1 MREEENKEFFG
12 IGDKA
17 SIVGK
22 GCLLGDKTFY
32 EKIEYYYGRE
42 RIVPTIMLLLAA
54 KSVGVVE
61 GDILSNV
68 EIRYKGKT
76 LCTYNGNDVER
87 VKREIK
93 SEDYFSVDVEEYALC
108 SSDIHLKWKESKQM
122 LAIFANMCIGGGL
135 WVRKDING
143 KPFVEYDYKLS
154 LTFRDIWSDVFGLK
168 SDLRNTY
175 YKVCSEGLQPSR
187 IKILEAIKDKAEAYY
202 GTYSMI
208 HKRWKELQEFIT
220 EEVHKIEL

>member
-1 MREEENKEFFG
+1 MNKEENKKHSI
-12 IGDKA
+12 IGNDASKA
-17 SIVGK
+17 GK
-22 GCLLGDKTFY
+22 GRILGYETFY

-76 LCTYNGNDVER
+76 LYTYNGEI
-87 VKREIK
+87 VKRKIE

-108 SSDIHLKWKESKQM
+108 SSDIHLKWKDSKQM

-135 WVRKDING
+135 WVKNDVNG
-143 KPFVEYDYKLS
+143 EPSVDYDGKLS
-154 LTFRDIWSDVFGLK
+154 LIFRDIWSDVFGLK

-175 YKVCSEGLQPSR
+175 YKVCSEGYQPSH
-187 IKILEAIKDKAEAYY
+187 IKILEAIKNKAEAYFGNY
-202 GTYSMI
+202 RVI
-208 HKRWKELQEFIT
+208 QKRWKEIQELQ
-220 EEVHKIEL
+220 KELGKTI

>member
-1 MREEENKEFFG
+1 MSEEENKEFFG

-17 SIVGK
+17 SKVGK
-22 GCLLGDKTFY
+22 GCLLGYETFY

-68 EIRYKGKT
+68 EIHYKGKT
-76 LCTYNGNDVER
+76 LCTYNGNDVEKA
-87 VKREIK
+87 KREIK

-108 SSDIHLKWKESKQM
+108 SSDIHLKWKDSKQM

-135 WVRKDING
+135 RVRRDIKG
-143 KPFVEYDYKLS
+143 KPFVGYNDKSS

-175 YKVCSEGLQPSR
+175 YKVCCDRVEPSH
-187 IKILEAIKDKAEAYY
+187 IKILEAIQDKAEAYY
-202 GTYSMI
+202 GIYSMI
-208 HKRWKELQEFIT
+208 QERWKVIAELQKRYKEDF
-220 EEVHKIEL
+220 

>member
-1 MREEENKEFFG
+1 MSGEENKVPFI
-12 IGDKA
+12 IGERA
-17 SIVGK
+17 SKVGK
-22 GCLLGDKTFY
+22 GCLLGYETFY

-76 LCTYNGNDVER
+76 LCTYNGNDVEKA
-87 VKREIK
+87 KREIK

-108 SSDIHLKWKESKQM
+108 SSDIHLKWKDSKQM

-135 WVRKDING
+135 GVRRNIKGERVIG
-143 KPFVEYDYKLS
+143 YDGYLH
-154 LTFRDIWSDVFGLK
+154 LTFRDVWSDAFGLN

-175 YKVCSEGLQPSR
+175 YKVCNERVQPSH
-187 IKILEAIKDKAEAYY
+187 IKILEAIQDKAEAYY
-202 GTYSMI
+202 GIYNMI
-208 HKRWKELQEFIT
+208 QNRWKAIAELQKRYKEDF
-220 EEVHKIEL
+220 

>member
-1 MREEENKEFFG
+1 MNKEENKKHSI
-12 IGDKA
+12 IGNDASKA
-17 SIVGK
+17 GK
-22 GCLLGDKTFY
+22 GCLLGYETFY

-76 LCTYNGNDVER
+76 LYTYNGEI
-87 VKREIK
+87 VKRKIK

-135 WVRKDING
+135 WVKNDVNG
-143 KPFVEYDYKLS
+143 EPSVDYDGKLS
-154 LTFRDIWSDVFGLK
+154 LIFRDIWSDVFGLK

-175 YKVCSEGLQPSR
+175 YKVCSEGYQPSH
-187 IKILEAIKDKAEAYY
+187 IKILEAIKNKAEAYFGNY
-202 GTYSMI
+202 RVI
-208 HKRWKELQEFIT
+208 QKRWKEIQELQ
-220 EEVHKIEL
+220 KELGKTI

>member
-1 MREEENKEFFG
+1 MNEEENKEFFG
-12 IGDKA
+12 IGEKA
-17 SIVGK
+17 SKVGK
-22 GCLLGDKTFY
+22 GCLLGYETFY

-76 LCTYNGNDVER
+76 LCTYNGNDVEKA
-87 VKREIK
+87 KREIK

-108 SSDIHLKWKESKQM
+108 SSDIHLKWKDSKQM

-143 KPFVEYDYKLS
+143 KPFIWYDNKSS
-154 LTFRDIWSDVFGLK
+154 LTFRDIWSEVFGLK

-175 YKVCSEGLQPSR
+175 YKVCCDRVEPSH
-187 IKILEAIKDKAEAYY
+187 IKILEAIQNKAEAYY

-208 HKRWKELQEFIT
+208 QNRWKAIAELQKRYKEDF
-220 EEVHKIEL
+220 

>member
-1 MREEENKEFFG
+1 MSEEKNKKHFI
-12 IGDKA
+12 IGDDASKA
-17 SIVGK
+17 GK
-22 GCLLGDKTFY
+22 GCLLGHETFY

-76 LCTYNGNDVER
+76 LCTYNGNDVEIA
-87 VKREIK
+87 KREIK

-108 SSDIHLKWKESKQM
+108 SGDIHLKWKDSKQM

-135 WVRKDING
+135 WVKSGIDG
-143 KPFVEYDYKLS
+143 KPFVGYDGKLS
-154 LTFRDIWSDVFGLK
+154 LIFKDIWSDVFGLK

-175 YKVCSEGLQPSR
+175 YKVCCDRVEPIR
-187 IKILEAIKDKAEAYY
+187 FKILEAIQNKAEAYY
-202 GTYSMI
+202 GIYSKI
-208 HKRWKELQEFIT
+208 QKRWKEIQELQKSI
-220 EEVHKIEL
+220 

>member
-1 MREEENKEFFG
+1 MSEEKNKKHFI
-12 IGDKA
+12 IGDDASKA
-17 SIVGK
+17 GK
-22 GCLLGDKTFY
+22 GCLLGHETFY

-54 KSVGVVE
+54 MSVGVVE

-76 LCTYNGNDVER
+76 LCTYNGNDVEIA
-87 VKREIK
+87 KREIK

-108 SSDIHLKWKESKQM
+108 SGDIHLKWKDSKQM

-135 WVRKDING
+135 WVKSGIDG
-143 KPFVEYDYKLS
+143 KPFVGYDGKLS
-154 LTFRDIWSDVFGLK
+154 LIFKDIWSDVFGLK

-175 YKVCSEGLQPSR
+175 YKVCCDRVEPIR
-187 IKILEAIKDKAEAYY
+187 IKILEAIQNKAEAYY
-202 GTYSMI
+202 GIYSKI
-208 HKRWKELQEFIT
+208 QKRWKEIQELQKSI
-220 EEVHKIEL
+220 

>member
-1 MREEENKEFFG
+1 MSEEENKKHFI
-12 IGDKA
+12 IGDDASKA
-17 SIVGK
+17 GK
-22 GCLLGDKTFY
+22 GCLLGYETFY

-54 KSVGVVE
+54 KSLGVVE

-68 EIRYKGKT
+68 EIRYNGKT
-76 LCTYNGNDVER
+76 LCTYNGNDVEKAR
-87 VKREIK
+87 REIK
-93 SEDYFSVDVEEYALC
+93 SEDYFSVYVEEYALC
-108 SSDIHLKWKESKQM
+108 SSDIHLKWKDSKQM

-135 WVRKDING
+135 WVKNNVNG
-143 KPFVEYDYKLS
+143 EPSVDYDGKLS

-175 YKVCSEGLQPSR
+175 YKVCSEELQPSR

-208 HKRWKELQEFIT
+208 QKRWKKLQAFIT
-220 EEVHKIEL
+220 GEIDRIEL

>member
-1 MREEENKEFFG
+1 MSEEENKVFLG
-12 IGDKA
+12 IGEKA
-17 SIVGK
+17 SKVRK
-22 GCLLGDKTFY
+22 GCLLGNDTFY

-187 IKILEAIKDKAEAYY
+187 IKILEAIKDKAEAYFGNY
-202 GTYSMI
+202 RVI
-208 HKRWKELQEFIT
+208 QNRWKEIQSLQK
-220 EEVHKIEL
+220 EVGKTI

>member
-1 MREEENKEFFG
+1 MSENI
-12 IGDKA
+12 IGKKA
-17 SIVGK
+17 SKVGK
-22 GCLLGDKTFY
+22 GCFLGYGTFY

-54 KSVGVVE
+54 KSEGVVE

-76 LCTYNGNDVER
+76 LCTYNGEIA
-87 VKREIK
+87 KREIK

-108 SSDIHLKWKESKQM
+108 SGDIHLKWKDSKQM

-135 WVRKDING
+135 WVKNG
-143 KPFVEYDYKLS
+143 VNGEPSVDYDGKLS
-154 LTFRDIWSDVFGLK
+154 LIFRDIWSDVFGLK

-175 YKVCSEGLQPSR
+175 YKVCSEGYQPSH
-187 IKILEAIKDKAEAYY
+187 IKILEAIKNKAEAYFGNY
-202 GTYSMI
+202 RVI
-208 HKRWKELQEFIT
+208 QKRWKEIQSQQKKLGKTI
-220 EEVHKIEL
+220 

>member
-1 MREEENKEFFG
+1 MNEEENKELF
-12 IGDKA
+12 IGERA
-17 SIVGK
+17 SKVGK
-22 GCLLGDKTFY
+22 GCLLGYETFY

-76 LCTYNGNDVER
+76 LCTYNGNDVEMA
-87 VKREIK
+87 KREIK

-135 WVRKDING
+135 RVKRGVNG
-143 KPFVEYDYKLS
+143 KLLVGHDDNSS
-154 LTFRDIWSDVFGLK
+154 LIFRDIWSDVFGLK

-175 YKVCSEGLQPSR
+175 YKMCHGDVSFR
-187 IKILEAIKDKAEAYY
+187 HIKRLEAIQNKAEAYY

-208 HKRWKELQEFIT
+208 QNRWKAIAELQKQYKEDF
-220 EEVHKIEL
+220 

>member
-1 MREEENKEFFG
+1 MNEEENKEFFC

-17 SIVGK
+17 SKFGK
-22 GCLLGDKTFY
+22 GCLLGYETFY

-87 VKREIK
+87 AKREIK

-108 SSDIHLKWKESKQM
+108 SSDIHLKWKDSKQM

-135 WVRKDING
+135 GVRKDIKG
-143 KPFVEYDYKLS
+143 KPFIGYDGKLS

-175 YKVCSEGLQPSR
+175 YKVCCDRVEPSH
-187 IKILEAIKDKAEAYY
+187 IKILEAIQNKAEAYFGNY
-202 GTYSMI
+202 RVI
-208 HKRWKELQEFIT
+208 QKRWKEIQSLQKYCI
-220 EEVHKIEL
+220 I

>member
-1 MREEENKEFFG
+1 MSEEEDKEFFG
-12 IGDKA
+12 IGKKA
-17 SIVGK
+17 SKGGK
-22 GCLLGDKTFY
+22 GCLLGYKTFY

-76 LCTYNGNDVER
+76 LCTYNGNDVEMA
-87 VKREIK
+87 KREIK

-135 WVRKDING
+135 WVKNNVNG
-143 KPFVEYDYKLS
+143 EPSVDYDGKLS

-175 YKVCSEGLQPSR
+175 YKVCSEELKPSR

-208 HKRWKELQEFIT
+208 QKRWKELQAFIT
-220 EEVHKIEL
+220 GEIDRIEL

>member
-1 MREEENKEFFG
+1 MSENI
-12 IGDKA
+12 IGEKA
-17 SIVGK
+17 SKVGK
-22 GCLLGDKTFY
+22 GCLLGNETFY

-76 LCTYNGNDVER
+76 LRTYNGEI
-87 VKREIK
+87 VKRKIE
-93 SEDYFSVDVEEYALC
+93 SEDYFSVYVEEYALC
-108 SSDIHLKWKESKQM
+108 SSDIHLKWKDSKQM

-135 WVRKDING
+135 WVKRGVNG
-143 KPFVEYDYKLS
+143 KPLVGHEDNSS
-154 LTFRDIWSDVFGLK
+154 LIFRDIWSDVFGLK

-175 YKVCSEGLQPSR
+175 YKVCHGGVSFR
-187 IKILEAIKDKAEAYY
+187 HIKKLKAIQDKAEAYF
-202 GTYSMI
+202 GIYSKI
-208 HKRWKELQEFIT
+208 QKRWEEIQELQKSI
-220 EEVHKIEL
+220 

>member
-1 MREEENKEFFG
+1 MSEEENKKHSI
-12 IGDKA
+12 IGDDASKA
-17 SIVGK
+17 GK
-22 GCLLGDKTFY
+22 GCLLGYETFY

-54 KSVGVVE
+54 KSLGVVE

-76 LCTYNGNDVER
+76 LCTYNGNDVEIA
-87 VKREIK
+87 KREIK

-108 SSDIHLKWKESKQM
+108 SGDIHLKWKDSKQM
-122 LAIFANMCIGGGL
+122 LAIFANMCIGGGM
-135 WVRKDING
+135 WVKKDING
-143 KPFVEYDYKLS
+143 EPLVWYDGKLS

-175 YKVCSEGLQPSR
+175 YKVCSEGVQPSH
-187 IKILEAIKDKAEAYY
+187 IKRLDAIQNKAEAYFGNY
-202 GTYSMI
+202 RVI
-208 HKRWKELQEFIT
+208 QKRWEEIQELQKSI
-220 EEVHKIEL
+220 

>member
-1 MREEENKEFFG
+1 MSEEENKEFFG
-12 IGDKA
+12 IGEKA
-17 SIVGK
+17 SKVGK
-22 GCLLGDKTFY
+22 GCLLGYETFY
-32 EKIEYYYGRE
+32 EKIEYYYGKE

-93 SEDYFSVDVEEYALC
+93 IEDYFSVDVEEYALC
-108 SSDIHLKWKESKQM
+108 SSDIHLKWKDSKQM

-135 WVRKDING
+135 WVRKNIKG
-143 KPFVEYDYKLS
+143 KPFVEYKYKLS
-154 LTFRDIWSDVFGLK
+154 LIFRDIWSDVFGLK

-220 EEVHKIEL
+220 GEIDRIEL

>member
-1 MREEENKEFFG
+1 MSEEENKKHFI
-12 IGDKA
+12 IGDDASKA
-17 SIVGK
+17 GK
-22 GCLLGDKTFY
+22 GCLLGYETFY

-54 KSVGVVE
+54 KSEGVVE

-76 LCTYNGNDVER
+76 LCTYNGNDVEKA
-87 VKREIK
+87 KREIK
-93 SEDYFSVDVEEYALC
+93 SEDYFSVYVEEYALC
-108 SSDIHLKWKESKQM
+108 SSDIHLKWKDTKQM

-135 WVRKDING
+135 WVKKNTKG
-143 KPFVEYDYKLS
+143 EPSVWYDGKLS

-175 YKVCSEGLQPSR
+175 YKVCSEGFQPSH
-187 IKILEAIKDKAEAYY
+187 IKILEAIQNKAEAYFGNY
-202 GTYSMI
+202 RVI
-208 HKRWKELQEFIT
+208 QNRWKEIQSLQ
-220 EEVHKIEL
+220 KELGKTI

>member
-1 MREEENKEFFG
+1 MSEKENKVFFG

-17 SIVGK
+17 SKAGK
-22 GCLLGDKTFY
+22 GCLLGYETFY

-54 KSVGVVE
+54 KSEGVVE

-76 LCTYNGNDVER
+76 LCTYNGNDVEKAR
-87 VKREIK
+87 REIK
-93 SEDYFSVDVEEYALC
+93 SEDYFSVYVEEYALC
-108 SSDIHLKWKESKQM
+108 SSDIHLKWKDSKQM

-135 WVRKDING
+135 WVKRDING
-143 KPFVEYDYKLS
+143 EPLVWYDGKLS
-154 LTFRDIWSDVFGLK
+154 LTFRDIWSDMFGLK

-175 YKVCSEGLQPSR
+175 YKVCSEGFQPSH
-187 IKILEAIKDKAEAYY
+187 IKILEAIQNKAEAYFGNY
-202 GTYSMI
+202 RVI
-208 HKRWKELQEFIT
+208 QNRWKEIQSLQ
-220 EEVHKIEL
+220 KELRKTI

>member
-1 MREEENKEFFG
+1 MNKEENKKHSI
-12 IGDKA
+12 IGNDASKA
-17 SIVGK
+17 GK
-22 GCLLGDKTFY
+22 GRILGYETFY

-76 LCTYNGNDVER
+76 LYTYNGEI
-87 VKREIK
+87 VKRKIE

-108 SSDIHLKWKESKQM
+108 SSDIHLKWKDSKQM

-135 WVRKDING
+135 WVKNDVNG
-143 KPFVEYDYKLS
+143 EPSVDYDGKLS
-154 LTFRDIWSDVFGLK
+154 LIFRDIWSDVFGLK

-175 YKVCSEGLQPSR
+175 YKVCSEWYQPSH
-187 IKILEAIKDKAEAYY
+187 IKILEAIKNKAEAYFGNY
-202 GTYSMI
+202 RVI
-208 HKRWKELQEFIT
+208 QKRWKEIQELQ
-220 EEVHKIEL
+220 KELGKTI

>member
-1 MREEENKEFFG
+1 MNEEENKELF
-12 IGDKA
+12 IGERA
-17 SIVGK
+17 SKVGK
-22 GCLLGDKTFY
+22 GCLLGYETFY

-76 LCTYNGNDVER
+76 LYTCNGNDVEIA
-87 VKREIK
+87 KREIK
-93 SEDYFSVDVEEYALC
+93 REDYFSVDVEEYALC

-135 WVRKDING
+135 RVKRGVNG
-143 KPFVEYDYKLS
+143 KLLVGHDDNSS
-154 LTFRDIWSDVFGLK
+154 LIFRDIWSDVFGLK

-175 YKVCSEGLQPSR
+175 YKMCHGEVSFR
-187 IKILEAIKDKAEAYY
+187 HIKRLEAIQNKAEAYFGNY
-202 GTYSMI
+202 RVI
-208 HKRWKELQEFIT
+208 QERWKEIQSLQ
-220 EEVHKIEL
+220 KELRKTI

>member
-1 MREEENKEFFG
+1 MSEEENKKHSI
-12 IGDKA
+12 IGDDASKA
-17 SIVGK
+17 GK
-22 GCLLGDKTFY
+22 GCLLGYETFY

-76 LCTYNGNDVER
+76 LCTYNGNDVEKA
-87 VKREIK
+87 KREIK
-93 SEDYFSVDVEEYALC
+93 SEDYFSVYVEEYALC
-108 SSDIHLKWKESKQM
+108 SSDIHLKWKDSKQM

-135 WVRKDING
+135 RVKRGVDG
-143 KPFVEYDYKLS
+143 KLLVGHDDNSS
-154 LTFRDIWSDVFGLK
+154 LIFRDIWSDMFGLK

-175 YKVCSEGLQPSR
+175 YKVCHGDVSFR
-187 IKILEAIKDKAEAYY
+187 HIKRLKAIQDKAEAYY
-202 GTYSMI
+202 GIYSMI
-208 HKRWKELQEFIT
+208 QNRWEAIAELQKRYKEDF
-220 EEVHKIEL
+220 

>member
-1 MREEENKEFFG
+1 MSEKENKVFFG

-17 SIVGK
+17 SKAGK
-22 GCLLGDKTFY
+22 GCLLGYETFY

-54 KSVGVVE
+54 KSEGVVE

-76 LCTYNGNDVER
+76 LCTYNGNDVEKAR
-87 VKREIK
+87 REIK
-93 SEDYFSVDVEEYALC
+93 SEDYFSVYVEEYALC

-135 WVRKDING
+135 WVKRDING
-143 KPFVEYDYKLS
+143 EPLVWYDGKLS

-175 YKVCSEGLQPSR
+175 YKVCSEGLQPRR
-187 IKILEAIKDKAEAYY
+187 IKILEAIQNKAEAYY

-208 HKRWKELQEFIT
+208 QKRWKELQAFIT
-220 EEVHKIEL
+220 GEVDRIEL

>member
-1 MREEENKEFFG
+1 MSEEENKKHSI
-12 IGDKA
+12 IGDDASKA
-17 SIVGK
+17 GK
-22 GCLLGDKTFY
+22 GCLLGYETFY

-54 KSVGVVE
+54 KSLGVVE

-68 EIRYKGKT
+68 EIRCKGKT
-76 LCTYNGNDVER
+76 LCTYNGNDVEKAR
-87 VKREIK
+87 REIK

-108 SSDIHLKWKESKQM
+108 SSDIHLKWKDSKQM

-135 WVRKDING
+135 WVKKDING
-143 KPFVEYDYKLS
+143 KPLVWYDGKLS

-175 YKVCSEGLQPSR
+175 YKVCSEGFQPSH
-187 IKILEAIKDKAEAYY
+187 IKILEAIQNKAEAYFGNY
-202 GTYSMI
+202 RVI
-208 HKRWKELQEFIT
+208 QKRWKEIQSLQKDCI
-220 EEVHKIEL
+220 I

>member
-17 SIVGK
+17 SKVGK
-22 GCLLGDKTFY
+22 GCLLGYETFY

-108 SSDIHLKWKESKQM
+108 SSDIHLKWKDSKQM

-135 WVRKDING
+135 WVRRDIIG
-143 KPFVEYDYKLS
+143 KPFIEYDYKSS
-154 LTFRDIWSDVFGLK
+154 LMFRDIWSDVFGLK

-175 YKVCSEGLQPSR
+175 YKVCCDRVEPSH
-187 IKILEAIKDKAEAYY
+187 IKILKAIQDKAEAYY
-202 GTYSMI
+202 GIYSMI
-208 HKRWKELQEFIT
+208 QERWKEIQGILQKSI
-220 EEVHKIEL
+220 

>member
-1 MREEENKEFFG
+1 MNKEENKKHSI
-12 IGDKA
+12 IGNDASKA
-17 SIVGK
+17 GK
-22 GCLLGDKTFY
+22 GRILGYETFY

-76 LCTYNGNDVER
+76 LYTYNGEI
-87 VKREIK
+87 VKRKIE

-108 SSDIHLKWKESKQM
+108 SSDIHLKWKDSKQM

-135 WVRKDING
+135 WVKNDVNG
-143 KPFVEYDYKLS
+143 EPLVDYDGKLS
-154 LTFRDIWSDVFGLK
+154 LIFRDIWSDVFGLK

-175 YKVCSEGLQPSR
+175 YKVCSEGYQPSH
-187 IKILEAIKDKAEAYY
+187 IKILEAIKNKAEAYFGNY
-202 GTYSMI
+202 RVI
-208 HKRWKELQEFIT
+208 QKRWKEIQELQ
-220 EEVHKIEL
+220 KELGKTI

>member
-1 MREEENKEFFG
+1 MTEEENKEFFG
-12 IGDKA
+12 IGEKA
-17 SIVGK
+17 SKVGK
-22 GCLLGDKTFY
+22 GCLLGYETFY

-54 KSVGVVE
+54 KSVGVIE

-76 LCTYNGNDVER
+76 LYTYNGEI
-87 VKREIK
+87 VKRKIE

-108 SSDIHLKWKESKQM
+108 SSDIHLKWKDSKQM

-135 WVRKDING
+135 WVKNDVNG
-143 KPFVEYDYKLS
+143 EPSVDYDGKLS
-154 LTFRDIWSDVFGLK
+154 LIFRDIWSDVFGLK

-175 YKVCSEGLQPSR
+175 YKVCSEGYQPSH
-187 IKILEAIKDKAEAYY
+187 IKILEAIKNKAEAYFGNY
-202 GTYSMI
+202 RVI
-208 HKRWKELQEFIT
+208 QKRWKEIQELQ
-220 EEVHKIEL
+220 KELGKTI

>member
-1 MREEENKEFFG
+1 MSEEENKVPFI
-12 IGDKA
+12 IGERA
-17 SIVGK
+17 SKVGK
-22 GCLLGDKTFY
+22 GCILGYETFY

-76 LCTYNGNDVER
+76 LCTYNGNDVEKA
-87 VKREIK
+87 KREIK
-93 SEDYFSVDVEEYALC
+93 SEDYFSVYVEEYALC
-108 SSDIHLKWKESKQM
+108 SSDIHLKWKDSKQM

-135 WVRKDING
+135 RVKRGVNG
-143 KPFVEYDYKLS
+143 KLLVGHDDNSS
-154 LTFRDIWSDVFGLK
+154 LIFRDIWSDVFGLK

-175 YKVCSEGLQPSR
+175 YKMCHGEVSFR
-187 IKILEAIKDKAEAYY
+187 HIKRLKAIQDKAEAYY
-202 GTYSMI
+202 GIYSMI
-208 HKRWKELQEFIT
+208 QNRWEAIAELQKRYKEDF
-220 EEVHKIEL
+220 

>member
-1 MREEENKEFFG
+1 MIEEENKEFFG

-17 SIVGK
+17 SKVGK
-22 GCLLGDKTFY
+22 GCLLGDETFY

-54 KSVGVVE
+54 KSVGVIE

-76 LCTYNGNDVER
+76 LCTYNGNDVEIA
-87 VKREIK
+87 KREIK

-108 SSDIHLKWKESKQM
+108 SGEIHLKWKDSKQM

-135 WVRKDING
+135 LVRKDING
-143 KPFVEYDYKLS
+143 KPFIWYDDKSS
-154 LTFRDIWSDVFGLK
+154 LTFRDIWSEVFGLK

-175 YKVCSEGLQPSR
+175 YKVCSEGLQPRR
-187 IKILEAIKDKAEAYY
+187 IKILEAIQNKAEAYY
-202 GTYSMI
+202 GIYSKI
-208 HKRWKELQEFIT
+208 QKRWEEIQELQKSI
-220 EEVHKIEL
+220 

>member
-1 MREEENKEFFG
+1 MREEENKEFLG

-17 SIVGK
+17 SKVGK
-22 GCLLGDKTFY
+22 GCLLGDETFY

-76 LCTYNGNDVER
+76 LCTYNGNDVEIA
-87 VKREIK
+87 KREIK
-93 SEDYFSVDVEEYALC
+93 REDYFSVDVEEYALC

-135 WVRKDING
+135 RIKRGVNG
-143 KPFVEYDYKLS
+143 KLLVGHDDNSS
-154 LTFRDIWSDVFGLK
+154 LIFRDIWSDVFGLK

-175 YKVCSEGLQPSR
+175 YKMCHGEVSFR
-187 IKILEAIKDKAEAYY
+187 HIKRLEAIQNKAEAYFGNY
-202 GTYSMI
+202 RVI
-208 HKRWKELQEFIT
+208 QERWKEIQSLQ
-220 EEVHKIEL
+220 KELRKTI

>member
-1 MREEENKEFFG
+1 MSEEENKVFFG

-17 SIVGK
+17 SKAGK
-22 GCLLGDKTFY
+22 GCLLGYETFY

-54 KSVGVVE
+54 KSEGVVE

-76 LCTYNGNDVER
+76 LCTYNGNDVEKA
-87 VKREIK
+87 KREIK

-108 SSDIHLKWKESKQM
+108 SSDIHLKWKDSKQM
-122 LAIFANMCIGGGL
+122 LTIFANMCIGGGL
-135 WVRKDING
+135 WVKKNING
-143 KPFVEYDYKLS
+143 KPYIRYDDKLS

-175 YKVCSEGLQPSR
+175 YKVCSEGDQPR
-187 IKILEAIKDKAEAYY
+187 NIKILEAIQDKAEAYFGNY
-202 GTYSMI
+202 RVI
-208 HKRWKELQEFIT
+208 QERWKEIQSQQKKLGKTI
-220 EEVHKIEL
+220 

>member
-1 MREEENKEFFG
+1 
-12 IGDKA
+12 
-17 SIVGK
+17 
-22 GCLLGDKTFY
+22 
-32 EKIEYYYGRE
+32 
-42 RIVPTIMLLLAA
+42 MLLLAA

-76 LCTYNGNDVER
+76 LCTYNGNDVEMA
-87 VKREIK
+87 KREIK

-135 WVRKDING
+135 WVGKDING
-143 KPFVEYDYKLS
+143 KSIVEYDYKLS

-175 YKVCSEGLQPSR
+175 YKVCSEGLQPRR
-187 IKILEAIKDKAEAYY
+187 IKILEAIQNKAEAYY

-208 HKRWKELQEFIT
+208 QKKWKELQAFIT
-220 EEVHKIEL
+220 GEVDRIEL

>member
-1 MREEENKEFFG
+1 MVIMSENI
-12 IGDKA
+12 IGEKA
-17 SIVGK
+17 SKVGK
-22 GCLLGDKTFY
+22 GCFLGYGTFY

-54 KSVGVVE
+54 KSVGVIE

-76 LCTYNGNDVER
+76 LCTYNGNDVEIA
-87 VKREIK
+87 KREIK

-108 SSDIHLKWKESKQM
+108 SGEIHLKWKDSKQM

-135 WVRKDING
+135 WVKKGIDG
-143 KPFVEYDYKLS
+143 EPFVGYDGKLS
-154 LTFRDIWSDVFGLK
+154 LIFKDIWSDVFGLK

-175 YKVCSEGLQPSR
+175 YKVCCDRVEPIR
-187 IKILEAIKDKAEAYY
+187 ITILEAIQNKAEAYY
-202 GTYSMI
+202 GIYSKI
-208 HKRWKELQEFIT
+208 QKSWEEIQELQKSI
-220 EEVHKIEL
+220 